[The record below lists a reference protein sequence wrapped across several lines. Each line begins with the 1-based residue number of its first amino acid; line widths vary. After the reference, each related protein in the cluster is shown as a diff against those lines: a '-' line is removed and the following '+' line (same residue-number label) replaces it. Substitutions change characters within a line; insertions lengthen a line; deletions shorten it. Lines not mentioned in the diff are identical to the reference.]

1 MNNTKIS
8 KTFRLS
14 RQALERIEQRNLERY
29 PNATDFLEAKIL
41 CPTDPAQELLSKIL
55 MELTEVKKFLEQQE
69 RMEEK
74 TFLL

>member
-41 CPTDPAQELLSKIL
+41 CSTDPVQELLSKIL
-55 MELTEVKKFLEQQE
+55 MELTEVQKILEQQE
-69 RMEEK
+69 RIEDK
-74 TFLL
+74 PFLL

>member
-29 PNATDFLEAKIL
+29 PSATDFLESKIL
-41 CPTDPAQELLSKIL
+41 CSTDPAQELLSKIL
-55 MELTEVKKFLEQQE
+55 MELTEVKKILEQQE